1 MTNQR
6 DKHMRKSPRTITA
19 GVVALALLCACDGGG
34 SGKGGGGGGGPGSEL
49 RLQSIEYGRLV
60 DVYAYRRAQAS
71 NGQRRDVL
79 NRVPTL
85 IRRDV
90 IIDPG
95 IESQPLFD
103 PVGEEDPNADYQ
115 FRPFDVATGH
125 EELLILWDDQ
135 HPDEKERFEAALAR
149 AQVGLVPVAA
159 AYSGQNTAVQPI
171 PVVPRNAA
179 LRLRFSRTLTV
190 DKSFFAA
197 NPAALQVLEIVDD
210 PRTKAPQTAFRPLP
224 YRVLV
229 EGDSI
234 ILDPSLVGGEVPAGG
249 RTSPGLPIS
258 RDNTTANIRIAIPT
272 TTVGSGLG
280 VKADNIAQLNG
291 SDRTGLPSVIRD
303 FRTGNP
309 RDGRVGTLPD
319 VERPMVIAEIPMGI
333 TSIDVQNRTI
343 TLNKRGAKVAVRGAI
358 PFVYGGMAVA
368 GPTLPLGPSEVP
380 TATPLRSG
388 DFITQTVMTPN
399 GPVRVRAEILMNLDV
414 SNTGTLS
421 GNPNLG
427 RAADGSD
434 GGDADTVRVRVASLS
449 VATED
454 GVQASFTASDSPLGA
469 DCIVR
474 VHYYENVPYSS
485 GNHAVSDAGR
495 RGEFVMF
502 DPATPRI
509 DPSNGQPIPLGTR
522 INPAASVSV
531 RFSEPIDFESI
542 DRAAN
547 FVLTNELL
555 PDRHE

>member
-1 MTNQR
+1 MPNQR
-6 DKHMRKSPRTITA
+6 DKHMRKTPRTIAA
-19 GVVALALLCACDGGG
+19 GVVGLALLCGCAGGG

-249 RTSPGLPIS
+249 R
-258 RDNTTANIRIAIPT
+258 
-272 TTVGSGLG
+272 
-280 VKADNIAQLNG
+280 
-291 SDRTGLPSVIRD
+291 
-303 FRTGNP
+303 
-309 RDGRVGTLPD
+309 
-319 VERPMVIAEIPMGI
+319 
-333 TSIDVQNRTI
+333 
-343 TLNKRGAKVAVRGAI
+343 
-358 PFVYGGMAVA
+358 
-368 GPTLPLGPSEVP
+368 
-380 TATPLRSG
+380 
-388 DFITQTVMTPN
+388 
-399 GPVRVRAEILMNLDV
+399 
-414 SNTGTLS
+414 
-421 GNPNLG
+421 
-427 RAADGSD
+427 
-434 GGDADTVRVRVASLS
+434 
-449 VATED
+449 
-454 GVQASFTASDSPLGA
+454 
-469 DCIVR
+469 
-474 VHYYENVPYSS
+474 
-485 GNHAVSDAGR
+485 
-495 RGEFVMF
+495 
-502 DPATPRI
+502 
-509 DPSNGQPIPLGTR
+509 
-522 INPAASVSV
+522 
-531 RFSEPIDFESI
+531 
-542 DRAAN
+542 
-547 FVLTNELL
+547 
-555 PDRHE
+555 